1 LANSA
6 SVFSPLIA
14 ASATFALKP
23 GLCVRRARFVILAP
37 EPRHLRS
44 CQAETLLIGL
54 SEFPEPPLKTLARC
68 KATGATL
75 LVAKLDRLSRNL
87 PFLRGLIDGGADVAF
102 CDMPQVP
109 AGAISRPTLRK
120 WLRRYDAEGEAG
132 LREMNRRPRHSPA
145 RKVGHVEEAQILA
158 LRRDRRLGVKRLRI
172 ELRRLHGVRLSPSV
186 IHKVLV
192 RHDLSSLPR
201 RARPRHKPK
210 LYSRPVPGDRVQID
224 NCKIRP
230 GLWQFTAVDDCS
242 RYLVAGLA
250 RRPSAAAA
258 LAFLEQ
264 VLDEVPFAIQR
275 VQTDRGA
282 EFFAAEVQRRLMAGA
297 IKFRPIPPRSPHL
310 NGKVERAQR
319 TVLEEFWATV
329 DAQAPDIGD
338 QLALWVHHYNWD
350 RPHEALGR
358 PVPDRPGLRARR
370 QDPDL
375 GRGRRRLRRGAGAHP
390 GPRVRR

>member
-1 LANSA
+1 MPATSKERER
-6 SVFSPLIA
+6 A
-14 ASATFALKP
+14 ADRAVRLRLKW
-23 GLCVRRARFVILAP
+23 
-37 EPRHLRS
+37 
-44 CQAETLLIGL
+44 IGAYREL
-54 SEFPEPPLKTLARC
+54 
-68 KATGATL
+68 G
-75 LVAKLDRLSRNL
+75 D
-87 PFLRGLIDGGADVAF
+87 
-102 CDMPQVP
+102 
-109 AGAISRPTLRK
+109 AGAVCRRFGISRPTLRK

-282 EFFAAEVQRRLMAGA
+282 EFFAEEVQRRLMAEA

-350 RPHEALGR
+350 RPHEALGGLC
-358 PVPDRPGLRARR
+358 PIDRVCERADKTPIWAEVDAAYDAVQERIQVR
-370 QDPDL
+370 EYAVETAL
-375 GRGRRRLRRGAGAHP
+375 RRLK
-390 GPRVRR
+390 